1 MKIVARL
8 VTIIAGALVLASCG
22 GQPKIQDI
30 PIEVSNYSE
39 QPYVLGVGDELDIQ
53 VWRNPDLSTSVPVR
67 PDGRISTPLVG
78 DIIAAG
84 VTAEDL
90 GRTIEDKLSQ
100 YIRNPQVT
108 VVVTQASSRDYQQRV
123 RVTGAVVTPTSLA
136 YRDGMTVL
144 DLILEAGGTNEFA
157 VPNRTNLFR
166 KSAEGTKVY
175 PVYLN
180 DILKKGKLETNY
192 PLLPSDIITVP
203 ERGF

>member
-1 MKIVARL
+1 MKFVSRFVAL
-8 VTIIAGALVLASCG
+8 IASVLLLASCG
-22 GQPKIQDI
+22 GTPKIQDVPVAI
-30 PIEVSNYSE
+30 TTHSE
-39 QPYVLGVGDELDIQ
+39 EAYVLGVGDELDIK
-53 VWRNPDLSTSVPVR
+53 VWRNPDLSTEVPVR

-123 RVTGAVVTPTSLA
+123 RVTGAVVNPTSLA